1 MISMPIGPFL
11 IFFFA
16 LSVLSHISNHILYR
30 YLYMSAGVTAEDV
43 RTYLWSTAEGNRHA
57 HRSRNRQLWPWLEMR
72 SGHSQEFYTM
82 SRYCN
87 FCNLPAVLYTLAG
100 VGMMVVRLHPY
111 IWVLGAAMIALWAI
125 LTLLGVMY
133 GKRIQAETADFFD
146 SSRYKPYRP
155 KRESDEEEADTP
167 EEPYEEIPYTGPF
180 EAAEP
185 EVAQRRRFRR
195 GYTQKLFVVAV
206 VLVFLVLPML
216 SSKFLPSSSTPEAT
230 TQPQTSQ
237 SPVESSYPPLFSG
250 TDSVA
255 ALYNRLEELGYHPA
269 MAVGQLSDTYPGM
282 EVVDGLL
289 MDEFEIH
296 LEYLQLSNQDR
307 AQQLYQRLK
316 SEIVE
321 QHVENPQ
328 ITQEDRDGITLYA
341 QETGDGYTAV
351 MQNEDFVLYTYC
363 SLDNTTWMKWFLYEL
378 GYLSTF

>member
-133 GKRIQAETADFFD
+133 GKRIQAETADYFD

-155 KRESDEEEADTP
+155 KLESDEEEADTP
-167 EEPYEEIPYTGPF
+167 EEPYEEIPYAGPF

-237 SPVESSYPPLFSG
+237 SPTQQDESQISKEYLTMYAQLVEAGFTP
-250 TDSVA
+250 TD
-255 ALYNRLEELGYHPA
+255 AL
-269 MAVGQLSDTYPGM
+269 VQLSDTYPGI
-282 EVVDGLL
+282 DLSRALL
-289 MDEFEIH
+289 VEEEGMH
-296 LEYLQLSNQDR
+296 LEYLVLTQESQAKDL
-307 AQQLYQRLK
+307 AQGLQHQLYELVAARDPDITEESGEGYTLY
-316 SEIVE
+316 
-321 QHVENPQ
+321 
-328 ITQEDRDGITLYA
+328 TQETEGDYGVVVRDGTNILY
-341 QETGDGYTAV
+341 V
-351 MQNEDFVLYTYC
+351 YC
-363 SLDNTTWMKWFLYEL
+363 PQYDTTWMKWFLNDL
-378 GYLSTF
+378 GYLSDY

>member
-155 KRESDEEEADTP
+155 KRESDEEEADTS
-167 EEPYEEIPYTGPF
+167 EEPYEEIPYAGPF

-216 SSKFLPSSSTPEAT
+216 SSKFLPSTSTPEAT

-296 LEYLQLSNQDR
+296 LEYLQLSDQDR

-316 SEIVE
+316 REIVE

-351 MQNEDFVLYTYC
+351 IQNEDFVLYTYC
-363 SLDNTTWMKWFLYEL
+363 SLDNTTWMKWFLNDL
-378 GYLSTF
+378 GYLSDY

>member
-155 KRESDEEEADTP
+155 KRESDEEEADTS
-167 EEPYEEIPYTGPF
+167 EEPYEEIPYAGPF

-282 EVVDGLL
+282 DVVDGLL

-307 AQQLYQRLK
+307 AQQLYQSLK
-316 SEIVE
+316 SQIVE

-351 MQNEDFVLYTYC
+351 IQNEDFVLYTYC

>member
-146 SSRYKPYRP
+146 SSRYHPYQPQRSETDHTSGP
-155 KRESDEEEADTP
+155 YNQTP
-167 EEPYEEIPYTGPF
+167 PTGPF
-180 EAAEP
+180 ATGDTEDTE
-185 EVAQRRRFRR
+185 RRRFRN
-195 GYTQKLFVVAV
+195 GYARNILAV
-206 VLVFLVLPML
+206 VLILAFVLVPVL
-216 SSKFLPSSSTPEAT
+216 SQKFSRPTTSTPEAT
-230 TQPQTSQ
+230 TQPSEFPSAQPTSA
-237 SPVESSYPPLFSG
+237 G
-250 TDSVA
+250 TPEAQAMYD
-255 ALYNRLEELGYHPA
+255 RLEQEGFHPLN
-269 MAVGQLSDTYPGM
+269 AVGQLSDTYPGIILS
-282 EVVDGLL
+282 DGILVEEEGL
-289 MDEFEIH
+289 H
-296 LEYLQLSNQDR
+296 LEYLVLTQESQAKDL
-307 AQQLYQRLK
+307 AQGLQHQLYELVAARDPDITEESGEGYTLY
-316 SEIVE
+316 
-321 QHVENPQ
+321 
-328 ITQEDRDGITLYA
+328 TQETEGDYGVVVRDGTNILY
-341 QETGDGYTAV
+341 V
-351 MQNEDFVLYTYC
+351 YC
-363 SLDNTTWMKWFLYEL
+363 PQYDTTWMKWFLNDL
-378 GYLSTF
+378 GYLSDY

>member
-1 MISMPIGPFL
+1 MPGEPVLISLFVL
-11 IFFFA
+11 FA
-16 LSVLSHISNHILYR
+16 LSILSDKLLSR
-30 YLYMSAGVTAEDV
+30 YLYMTAGLKPVDAQM
-43 RTYLWSTAEGNRHA
+43 YLWTRTEDH
-57 HRSRNRQLWPWLEMR
+57 HMHRNRDRHDQLWAWMERR
-72 SGHSQEFYTM
+72 SGYAKEFYTM
-82 SRYCN
+82 SRYCSLT
-87 FCNLPAVLYTLAG
+87 NLPIKLYFVG
-100 VGMMVVRLHPY
+100 VMVIFATRLY
-111 IWVLGAAMIALWAI
+111 QYTWALGAAMLVLWAI
-125 LTLLGVMY
+125 FTLLGFRY
-133 GKRIQAETADFFD
+133 GKYIQAETADFFD

-167 EEPYEEIPYTGPF
+167 EEPYEEIPYAGPF

-237 SPVESSYPPLFSG
+237 SPAESSYPPLFSG

-282 EVVDGLL
+282 DVVDGLL

-316 SEIVE
+316 NEIVE

-351 MQNEDFVLYTYC
+351 IQNQDFVLYTYC

>member
-167 EEPYEEIPYTGPF
+167 EEPYEEIPYAGPS

-206 VLVFLVLPML
+206 VLVFLVLLHP
-216 SSKFLPSSSTPEAT
+216 
-230 TQPQTSQ
+230 
-237 SPVESSYPPLFSG
+237 G
-250 TDSVA
+250 
-255 ALYNRLEELGYHPA
+255 GHHPA
-269 MAVGQLSDTYPGM
+269 LR
-282 EVVDGLL
+282 
-289 MDEFEIH
+289 I
-296 LEYLQLSNQDR
+296 
-307 AQQLYQRLK
+307 
-316 SEIVE
+316 
-321 QHVENPQ
+321 
-328 ITQEDRDGITLYA
+328 
-341 QETGDGYTAV
+341 
-351 MQNEDFVLYTYC
+351 
-363 SLDNTTWMKWFLYEL
+363 SLGPAHFRRHP
-378 GYLSTF
+378 

>member
-133 GKRIQAETADFFD
+133 GKRIQAETADYFD
-146 SSRYKPYRP
+146 SSRYHPYQPQRSETDHTSGP
-155 KRESDEEEADTP
+155 YNQTP
-167 EEPYEEIPYTGPF
+167 PTGPF
-180 EAAEP
+180 ATGDTEDTE
-185 EVAQRRRFRR
+185 RRRFRN
-195 GYTQKLFVVAV
+195 GYARNILAV
-206 VLVFLVLPML
+206 VLILAFVLVPVL
-216 SSKFLPSSSTPEAT
+216 SQKFSRPTTSTPEAT
-230 TQPQTSQ
+230 TQPSEFPSAQPTSAGTPEAQ
-237 SPVESSYPPLFSG
+237 AMYDRLDQEGFHPL
-250 TDSVA
+250 
-255 ALYNRLEELGYHPA
+255 N
-269 MAVGQLSDTYPGM
+269 AVGQLSDTYPGIILS
-282 EVVDGLL
+282 DGILVEEEGL
-289 MDEFEIH
+289 H
-296 LEYLQLSNQDR
+296 LEYLVLTQESQAKDL
-307 AQQLYQRLK
+307 AQGLQHQLYELVAAR
-316 SEIVE
+316 
-321 QHVENPQ
+321 NPD
-328 ITQEDRDGITLYA
+328 ITEESGEGYTLYTQETEGDYGVVVRDGTNILY
-341 QETGDGYTAV
+341 V
-351 MQNEDFVLYTYC
+351 YC
-363 SLDNTTWMKWFLYEL
+363 PQYDTTWMKWFLNDL
-378 GYLSTF
+378 GYLSDY

>member
-1 MISMPIGPFL
+1 MPGEPVLISL
-11 IFFFA
+11 AVLFA
-16 LSVLSHISNHILYR
+16 LSILSDKILSR
-30 YLYMSAGVTAEDV
+30 YLYMTAGLKPVDV
-43 RTYLWSTAEGNRHA
+43 KTYLWTRVE
-57 HRSRNRQLWPWLEMR
+57 RSDNTYRNRQNRLWYWMEQR
-72 SGHSQEFYTM
+72 SGYAKEFYTM
-82 SRYCN
+82 SRYCDLTD
-87 FCNLPAVLYTLAG
+87 LPLKLYFVGVMVILATRLYQYTWPLG
-100 VGMMVVRLHPY
+100 GAMV
-111 IWVLGAAMIALWAI
+111 ALWAVF
-125 LTLLGVMY
+125 TLLGFRY
-133 GKRIQAETADFFD
+133 GKYIESETADFFD

-155 KRESDEEEADTP
+155 EQENEEEEVDSQ
-167 EEPYEEIPYTGPF
+167 EDLYEETPYAGPF
-180 EAAEP
+180 EAADP
-185 EVAQRRRFRR
+185 ETVQRRRFRR

-216 SSKFLPSSSTPEAT
+216 SSRFLPSTSTPETEAT
-230 TQPQTSQ
+230 PQPQTSQ
-237 SPVESSYPPLFSG
+237 SPAESSYPPLFLD
-250 TDSVA
+250 TNSVA

-296 LEYLQLSNQDR
+296 LEFIQLSDQDR

-321 QHVENPQ
+321 QQVENPQ
-328 ITQEDRDGITLYA
+328 ITQEDRDGIILYA

-351 MQNEDFVLYTYC
+351 VQTQDFVLYTYC

>member
-133 GKRIQAETADFFD
+133 GKRIQAETADYFD
-146 SSRYKPYRP
+146 SSRYHPYQPQRSETDHTSGP
-155 KRESDEEEADTP
+155 YNQTP
-167 EEPYEEIPYTGPF
+167 PTGPF
-180 EAAEP
+180 ATGDTEDTE
-185 EVAQRRRFRR
+185 RRRFRN
-195 GYTQKLFVVAV
+195 GYARNILAV
-206 VLVFLVLPML
+206 VLILAFVLVPVL
-216 SSKFLPSSSTPEAT
+216 SQKFSRPTTSTPEAT
-230 TQPQTSQ
+230 TQPSEFPSAQPTSAGTPEAQ
-237 SPVESSYPPLFSG
+237 AMYDRLDQEGFHPL
-250 TDSVA
+250 
-255 ALYNRLEELGYHPA
+255 N
-269 MAVGQLSDTYPGM
+269 AVGQLSDTYPGIILS
-282 EVVDGLL
+282 DGILVEEEGL
-289 MDEFEIH
+289 H
-296 LEYLQLSNQDR
+296 LEYLVLTQESQAKDL
-307 AQQLYQRLK
+307 AQGLQHQLYELVAARDPDITEESGEGYTLY
-316 SEIVE
+316 
-321 QHVENPQ
+321 
-328 ITQEDRDGITLYA
+328 TQETEGDYGVVVRDGTNILY
-341 QETGDGYTAV
+341 V
-351 MQNEDFVLYTYC
+351 YC
-363 SLDNTTWMKWFLYEL
+363 PQYDTTWMKWFLNDL
-378 GYLSTF
+378 GYLSDY

>member
-133 GKRIQAETADFFD
+133 GKRIQAETADYFD
-146 SSRYKPYRP
+146 SSRYHPYQPQRSETDHTSGP
-155 KRESDEEEADTP
+155 YYDSTP
-167 EEPYEEIPYTGPF
+167 TGPF
-180 EAAEP
+180 ATGDTEDTE
-185 EVAQRRRFRR
+185 RRRFRNSYAR
-195 GYTQKLFVVAV
+195 NILAV
-206 VLVFLVLPML
+206 VLILAFVLVPVL
-216 SSKFLPSSSTPEAT
+216 SQKFSRPTTSTPEAT
-230 TQPQTSQ
+230 TQPSEFPSAQPTSA
-237 SPVESSYPPLFSG
+237 G
-250 TDSVA
+250 TPEAQAMYD
-255 ALYNRLEELGYHPA
+255 RLEQEGFHPLN
-269 MAVGQLSDTYPGM
+269 AVGQLSDTYPGIILS
-282 EVVDGLL
+282 DGILVEEEGL
-289 MDEFEIH
+289 H
-296 LEYLQLSNQDR
+296 LEYLVLTQESQAKDL
-307 AQQLYQRLK
+307 AQGLQHQLYELVAARDPDITEESGEGYTLY
-316 SEIVE
+316 
-321 QHVENPQ
+321 
-328 ITQEDRDGITLYA
+328 TQETEGDYGVVVRDGTNILY
-341 QETGDGYTAV
+341 V
-351 MQNEDFVLYTYC
+351 YC
-363 SLDNTTWMKWFLYEL
+363 PQYDTTWMKWFLNDL
-378 GYLSTF
+378 GYLSDY

>member
-167 EEPYEEIPYTGPF
+167 EEPYEEIPYAGPF

-282 EVVDGLL
+282 DVVDGLL

-307 AQQLYQRLK
+307 AQQLYQSLK
-316 SEIVE
+316 SQIVE

-351 MQNEDFVLYTYC
+351 IQNEDFVLYTYC

>member
-146 SSRYKPYRP
+146 SSRYHPYQPQRSETDHTSGP
-155 KRESDEEEADTP
+155 YNQTP
-167 EEPYEEIPYTGPF
+167 PTGPF
-180 EAAEP
+180 ATGDTEDTE
-185 EVAQRRRFRR
+185 RRRFRN
-195 GYTQKLFVVAV
+195 GYARNILAV
-206 VLVFLVLPML
+206 VLILAFVLVPVL
-216 SSKFLPSSSTPEAT
+216 SQKFSRPTTSTPEAT
-230 TQPQTSQ
+230 TQPSEFPSAQPTSAGTPEAQ
-237 SPVESSYPPLFSG
+237 AMYDRLKQEGFHPL
-250 TDSVA
+250 
-255 ALYNRLEELGYHPA
+255 N
-269 MAVGQLSDTYPGM
+269 AVGQLSDTYPGIILS
-282 EVVDGLL
+282 DGILVEEEGL
-289 MDEFEIH
+289 H
-296 LEYLQLSNQDR
+296 LEYLVLTQESQAKDL
-307 AQQLYQRLK
+307 AQGLQHQLYELVAARDPDITEESGEGYTLY
-316 SEIVE
+316 
-321 QHVENPQ
+321 
-328 ITQEDRDGITLYA
+328 TQETEGDYGVVVRDGTNILY
-341 QETGDGYTAV
+341 V
-351 MQNEDFVLYTYC
+351 YC
-363 SLDNTTWMKWFLYEL
+363 PQYDTTWMKWFLNDL
-378 GYLSTF
+378 GYLSDY

>member
-1 MISMPIGPFL
+1 MHIDMLLLFL
-11 IFFFA
+11 FI
-16 LSVLSHISNHILYR
+16 LSFLAFVSNRILSR
-30 YLYMSAGVTAEDV
+30 YLYMTAGLKSSDAMI
-43 RTYLWSTAEGNRHA
+43 YLSQLWNDGMH
-57 HRSRNRQLWPWLEMR
+57 RNRQERLMSWLEYR
-72 SGHSQEFYTM
+72 SGYAKEFYTM
-82 SRYCN
+82 ARYYNACSWPTVVYLLGAVALSMAGFSRYTW
-87 FCNLPAVLYTLAG
+87 VMG
-100 VGMMVVRLHPY
+100 VTMVV
-111 IWVLGAAMIALWAI
+111 VWAI
-125 LTLLGVMY
+125 LTLLGFRY
-133 GKRIQAETADFFD
+133 GKYIESETADYFD
-146 SSRYKPYRP
+146 TSRYKPY
-155 KRESDEEEADTP
+155 EP
-167 EEPYEEIPYTGPF
+167 EEPDDSSEPYYDSTPTGPF
-180 EAAEP
+180 ATGDTEDTE
-185 EVAQRRRFRR
+185 RRRFRN
-195 GYTQKLFVVAV
+195 GYARNILAV
-206 VLVFLVLPML
+206 VLILAFVLVPVL
-216 SSKFLPSSSTPEAT
+216 SQKFSRPTTSTPEAT

-282 EVVDGLL
+282 DVVDGLL

-296 LEYLQLSNQDR
+296 LEYLQLSDQDR

-351 MQNEDFVLYTYC
+351 IQNEDFVLYTYC

-378 GYLSTF
+378 GYLSSF